1 MIGYATA
8 TGTRRNLEAM
18 RSHGWRVLMTPDTH
32 DRRLTPA
39 GMRYAL
45 DNGAWGA
52 HQRGAVFD
60 VAAFDRM
67 RAAWQCDADWIV
79 LPDIVAGGLAS
90 LDFSLTW
97 KGKIETPRLQL
108 IAVQDGMTPEDVAPY
123 LGDQCGIFVGGSTE
137 WKLDTLTHWGKL
149 ARRRGCYLHVA
160 RVNTVRRIIRCQDAG
175 ADSFDGTSVSRFAVN
190 TPRLT
195 AAIQQGYLFHG

>member
-52 HQRGAVFD
+52 HQRGAAFD

-67 RAAWQCDADWIV
+67 RAAWQSDADWIV

-108 IAVQDGMTPEDVAPY
+108 IAVQDGMTP
-123 LGDQCGIFVGGSTE
+123 E

-195 AAIQQGYLFHG
+195 AAIRQGYLFHG